1 MQSKSKILVEI
12 IVFENKHALSCYNN
26 GAPKSFFPQTTYKK
40 HWIFSMTNNNQEQT
54 TPQNNTQPEESIGS
68 KQNKCWQFLKWHVLS
83 SRQLRLVRAMLLI
96 WLKATERDYL
106 RLAGRCIRKGRRL
119 GQRLFWWRLFWWRLF
134 WMTRT
139 HFEWH
144 ERNRHDWRRAR

>member
-1 MQSKSKILVEI
+1 MQFESKILVEI

-26 GAPKSFFPQTTYKK
+26 GAPKSFSCKQ
-40 HWIFSMTNNNQEQT
+40 HARSIRFSQWPTIIKSKRHHKT
-54 TPQNNTQPEESIGS
+54 TPNLRSQLDQS
-68 KQNKCWQFLKWHVLS
+68 KINFDKLLKWHVLS

-119 GQRLFWWRLFWWRLF
+119 GQRLFWRLF